1 LRQLGKRLQALFG
14 GSVHE
19 DELTHITGVVYVP
32 NSDPGPMMEAR
43 IGAVI
48 DRKTDEP
55 PWIVVDLLPS
65 NVLAAN
71 WPGRLWQ
78 VQVLRKAPQQPMSYA
93 NYVRATA
100 VRVTGS
106 LSIASM
112 FDENGPAIVDVLNE
126 VSSLTHEQA
135 DLLSGID
142 DSEAARIH
150 NQIWDQWLSAN
161 FPSSPHVGEDHAG
174 TISHGSRG
182 AGSPVGRATSILSSE
197 LHRRARELDGDL
209 AFVFEGEEQYFSEKW
224 RRVAAN
230 LQHMLFAVGVE
241 HPKLDALG
249 RDMLAR
255 AYRSVLPD
263 PK

>member
-1 LRQLGKRLQALFG
+1 MVG
-14 GSVHE
+14 
-19 DELTHITGVVYVP
+19 
-32 NSDPGPMMEAR
+32 AR

-71 WPGRLWQ
+71 WPGNLWQ
-78 VQVLRKAPQQPMSYA
+78 VQILRKAPQQPMSYA
-93 NYVRATA
+93 NYMRATA
-100 VRVTGS
+100 VRVTAS
-106 LSIASM
+106 LSITSM
-112 FDENGPAIVDVLNE
+112 FDENGPAIVEVLNG
-126 VSSLTHEQA
+126 VSSLTSEQA
-135 DLLSGID
+135 NLLGGID

-161 FPSSPHVGEDHAG
+161 FPSFPHIGEDHAG

-209 AFVFEGEEQYFSEKW
+209 AFVSEGEEQYFSPKW
-224 RRVAAN
+224 RLVAAN
-230 LQHMLFAVGVE
+230 LQHMLFAVGVGQ
-241 HPKLDALG
+241 PKLDASG
-249 RDMLAR
+249 RDVLAR
-255 AYRSVLPD
+255 AYCSVLPN
-263 PK
+263 PR